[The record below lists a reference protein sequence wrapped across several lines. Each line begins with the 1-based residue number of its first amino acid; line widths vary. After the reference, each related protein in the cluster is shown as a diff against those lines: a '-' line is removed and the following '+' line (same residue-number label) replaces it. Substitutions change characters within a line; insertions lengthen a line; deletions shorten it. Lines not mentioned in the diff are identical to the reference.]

1 MRDAQV
7 LVVCVCVCLLG
18 GLKVEKEVQ
27 SVKELSQV
35 NNSSHASC
43 SAAAARGVGTQF
55 LRYMTTSKTI
65 HSEDWD
71 FLSHDPWESWRGMHR

>member
-1 MRDAQV
+1 M
-7 LVVCVCVCLLG
+7 LVVCVCVSVG
-18 GLKVEKEVQ
+18 GAKGGKGSAKE
-27 SVKELSQV
+27 VKELSQV

-65 HSEDWD
+65 HSED
-71 FLSHDPWESWRGMHR
+71 